1 MSFFPGYT
9 LFFFLTASSA
19 LASPAATSPL
29 LEPQGDFTEMF
40 LRMLGGLALVIAML
54 IMGAWLFRKTKM
66 FNLYQSGPV
75 QLRIL
80 ESRSLGY
87 RNSLMVVSY
96 SDQRFLLSVST
107 HGARLISP
115 LPPPAETPGA
125 PESSFAERLNE
136 LQERK
141 NS

>member
-1 MSFFPGYT
+1 MRFRPGYC
-9 LFFFLTASSA
+9 LFYFLIASSSV
-19 LASPAATSPL
+19 ASPTAPAPL
-29 LEPQGDFTEMF
+29 PETPGDFTEMF
-40 LRMLGGLALVIAML
+40 LRMLGGLALVIAVL

-96 SDQRFLLSVST
+96 SDQRFLLSVSAN
-107 HGARLISP
+107 GARLISP
-115 LPPPAETPGA
+115 LLPPADPPGA
-125 PESSFAERLNE
+125 PSAFAEKLNE
-136 LQERK
+136 FQESK